1 MSLMFNFSKS
11 VSRFLGILICILCT
25 NNSFGQIIQQ
35 MTNILPPDVITCSTT
50 FPVSFGPLNAVY
62 PPSISLPAVPGTGSG
77 YAISNI
83 AIENTVP
90 SGQTV
95 SLQDDAFGVLPNGY
109 PIGFQFNFFGVNYT
123 RFYISANGYIGFTP
137 PLPITYDFDAC
148 GMNNMASL
156 CAAGNNFPKN
166 AIFGY
171 FQDFNPAGNANRI
184 RYETTG
190 TVGNRIL
197 TVYFSNLPFFS
208 TCTGVTSSF
217 RIKIF
222 ETTNN
227 IEVHINNKPGC
238 PTMYPGNDGFSGV
251 VPPCSPIANNV
262 VSYTHGGN
270 DQTISNVAFRYT
282 PSSNVGSSP
291 SIAYVSNVSW
301 SGINGDGSSFNITST
316 TNTVTGVSLNTLG
329 QAPKKYIIKVKYDVP
344 CSTNDIV
351 YVDTFVIRRPIPIA
365 TITPPGPTSFC
376 PGGNVVLNANTG
388 SGFNYQ
394 WQFNGVNIPG
404 PLGTAASYT
413 ASAVGN
419 YTVEVSS
426 PCVASSSITTV
437 NVNPLPIAV
446 IATPATST
454 IFCTGGNVVLNA
466 NPNPGTGVSY
476 QWKLDGVNILGATAS
491 SYTASASGLYTV
503 VVTNTS
509 TSCSA
514 TSASLTVT
522 VNTFP
527 SAVITPAGPTTFCEG
542 GSVLLNANT
551 GTGFTYQ
558 WKLNGTNILG
568 PLGTA
573 ASYTASMAGS
583 YTVVVSSPCSTTSSA
598 TIVTVN
604 PLPTAPS
611 ITPSGPTTF
620 CAGDN
625 VDLIANAATGLNY
638 QWKLG
643 GVNIPGATATATSYT
658 ASASGD
664 YTVEV
669 INPSTLCSATSSATT
684 ITVNALPS
692 AVITPAGPTTFCFLG
707 SVVLNANIGTG
718 LNYQWKLNG
727 APLSGATASSYTAN
741 ESGSYTVEVTNA
753 GPPLCSATSIATTV
767 TVNPLP
773 SAAIIAAGPTTFC
786 FGGNVILN
794 ANTGTGLSYQWKLN
808 GNNIIGATAASYT
821 ANASGIYTVVVTNS
835 NLCSA
840 TSNQIPITVNP
851 IPTATFTVP
860 SGVCP
865 NLDVL
870 VDYIDIGSV
879 SATASFLWSFDGGN
893 ATQIVP
899 NNNDSY
905 NVNWSTSGTKTI
917 TLSVTDLGCT
927 SLTNSMNVE
936 VFVLPLVDAG
946 SDIEVCSGAIVPIGT
961 TGVLAYTYLWTP
973 AFGITDPTQSN
984 STIQLQNNTPDTQTY
999 QFTLTASNGQ
1009 CSNSDAMLFS
1019 ITSPPAV
1026 EFNVPLGQCF
1036 EGNSFDFEAV
1046 GEFTSTAS
1054 FIWNF
1059 GPNANVATSS
1069 LINPSNISF
1078 NTWGSQNVTLQVN
1091 DAGCFSNLFM
1101 SNVQVYDEPN
1111 ANFEAEVPWGCV
1123 PLKVNYINMSS
1134 APSSQMNYT
1143 WNFGIGNTSSSLS
1156 PSYNYDDAGVYSV
1169 SLSVETPQ
1177 GCSDML
1183 SMDSLV
1189 HVFPMPTPGF
1199 LVDRYEATI
1208 LDPNITFTSNA
1219 YNADSAWYVI
1229 STGDTLYGFNQY
1241 HSFPDSAGV
1250 YSIMQYVTNQYA
1262 CSDSIDRSITITTGY
1277 KIFIPTN
1284 FTPNGDDLNE
1294 FFKPFGE
1301 GIKSYYVVIFN
1312 RWGQQVYASYDSE
1325 NGWDGKDY
1333 SGNKALPGE
1342 YFYRINLVD
1351 ERNYSQQ
1358 VEGVISLMY

>member
-11 VSRFLGILICILCT
+11 ILRFLGILICMLCT

-35 MTNILPPDVITCSTT
+35 TNILPADVTTCSSS
-50 FPVSFGPLNAVY
+50 FPVPFGSLNAVY

-90 SGQTV
+90 TGQTV
-95 SLQDDAFGVLPNGY
+95 ALTDDAFGGPY
-109 PIGFQFNFFGVNYT
+109 PIGFSFSFYGVTYT
-123 RFYISANGYIGFTP
+123 QFYISANGYIGFTP

-156 CAAGNNFPKN
+156 CANNSFPKN

-171 FQDFNPAGNANRI
+171 FQDFNPANVANRI
-184 RYETTG
+184 RYETIG
-190 TVGNRIL
+190 SFPNRVL

-227 IEVHINNKPGC
+227 IEVHINNKPAC
-238 PTMYPGNDGFSGV
+238 PSMYAGNDGFSGV
-251 VPPCSPIANNV
+251 VPSCSTIANNV

-351 YVDTFVIRRPIPIA
+351 YVDTFVIRRPIPVA

-376 PGGNVVLNANTG
+376 AGGNVVLYANTG
-388 SGFNYQ
+388 SGYTYI
-394 WQFNGVNIPG
+394 WQLN
-404 PLGTAASYT
+404 GTAISGATDPSYT
-413 ASAVGN
+413 ASAAGN

-426 PCVASSSITTV
+426 PCVATSSATIVTV
-437 NVNPLPIAV
+437 NSLPSAV
-446 IATPATST
+446 ITPATST
-454 IFCTGGNVVLNA
+454 TFCTGGNVLLNA
-466 NPNPGTGVSY
+466 NTGTGLTY
-476 QWKLDGVNILGATAS
+476 QWKLGGVNILGATVA
-491 SYTASASGLYTV
+491 SYTANVSGDYTV

-514 TSASLTVT
+514 TSASVTVT

-573 ASYTASMAGS
+573 ASYTASLAGS

-598 TIVTVN
+598 TTVTVN
-604 PLPTAPS
+604 PLPTAPL

-643 GVNIPGATATATSYT
+643 GVNIPGATATAASYT
-658 ASASGD
+658 ASATGD

-669 INPSTLCSATSSATT
+669 INPSTLCSATSIATPV
-684 ITVNALPS
+684 TVNPLPS
-692 AVITPAGPTTFCFLG
+692 AVIDPLPSTATTFCFGG
-707 SVVLNANIGTG
+707 SVVLNANTGSG

-727 APLSGATASSYTAN
+727 ANIPLATAASYTAN
-741 ESGSYTVEVTNA
+741 ESGSFTVEVTNTTTS
-753 GPPLCSATSIATTV
+753 CTATSSASTV

-773 SAAIIAAGPTTFC
+773 SAVIDPLPSTATTFC
-786 FGGNVILN
+786 FGGSVVLN

-808 GNNIIGATAASYT
+808 GNNILGATAASYT
-821 ANASGIYTVVVTNS
+821 ANVSGDYTVVVTNS
-835 NLCSA
+835 NLCSE
-840 TSNQIPITVNP
+840 TSSITEITVNP
-851 IPTATFTVP
+851 IPTAAFTVP
-860 SGVCP
+860 TSVCP

-870 VDYIDIGSV
+870 VDYTGTG
-879 SATASFLWSFDGGN
+879 SATTSFTWSFDGGN
-893 ATQIVP
+893 ATQIGP
-899 NNNDSY
+899 NNDSY
-905 NVNWSTSGTKTI
+905 NVNWNTSGTKTI

-927 SLTNSMNVE
+927 SLTNSMNIE
-936 VFVLPLVDAG
+936 VFVLPVVDAG
-946 SDIEVCSGAIVPIGT
+946 SDIEVCSGAVSTLGT
-961 TGVLAYTYLWTP
+961 AGDPTLTYLWTP
-973 AFGITDPTQSN
+973 NNIGIANPTQSI
-984 STIQLQNNTPDTQTY
+984 TTVQLQNNTPNTQTY

-1026 EFNVPLGQCF
+1026 EFNVPMGQCL
-1036 EGNSFDFEAV
+1036 EGNSFDFEAF
-1046 GEFTSTAS
+1046 GDFTSTAS

-1078 NTWGSQNVTLQVN
+1078 NTWGAQNVTLQVN

-1156 PSYNYDDAGVYSV
+1156 PSYNYEDAGVYSV
-1169 SLSVETPQ
+1169 SLLVETPQ
-1177 GCSDML
+1177 GCSDIL
-1183 SMDSLV
+1183 SKDSLIN
-1189 HVFPMPTPGF
+1189 VFPMPTPGF

-1208 LDPNITFTSNA
+1208 LDPTITFTSNA

-1229 STGDTLYGFNQY
+1229 STGDTLYGFNQN
-1241 HSFPDSAGV
+1241 HTFPDSAGV
-1250 YSIMQYVTNQYA
+1250 YSIMQYVTNDYA
-1262 CSDSIDRSITITTGY
+1262 CLDSTDRSITITTGY

-1294 FFKPFGE
+1294 FFKPLGE
-1301 GIKSYYVVIFN
+1301 GIKSYHIIIFN